1 MIKTVFRI
9 AVKFALFKTDG
20 ILNFVRKTFFLAV
33 LSLTISVFSLIALD
47 SINNGYKDR
56 LGAKLLKI
64 ESDIDI
70 QGDDIAKDT
79 LQDLVDIIES
89 SDVSISIEDSR
100 SDRSGDIKSIPGK
113 YQVLFKE
120 QGILRSGPSAEGVS
134 VVSVDESFL
143 SLANEGVV
151 SHSLYEQFYNSPQNI
166 DKNEAIL
173 GFSLKENLG
182 LDIGDIIYLF
192 KASDFL
198 LRSLDKSI
206 EPLVVKGFF
215 KTGNPIEDSHT
226 IIIDNE
232 TFFNFFKNDRVGN
245 MKVFLKDSSRQ
256 EEIRKLIYDKIDDPI
271 YITTFNQKFNEMS
284 YGLDQVFDIISII
297 ILFFILLSVL
307 NIVSSVN
314 LIVESKS
321 KQIKFLKLTGLKLP
335 YISLIFVFISLM
347 SIIVSF
353 SIGCLLSEFVLLIQN
368 NYQVFSISE
377 DVYMISELIGIIDYG
392 YVFIFFL
399 CLIALGILLSL
410 IFSYKTIYNKVGPGA
425 L

>member
-399 CLIALGILLSL
+399 CLIALGTLLSL
-410 IFSYKTIYNKVGPGA
+410 IFSYKTIYNKVGKGV

>member
-33 LSLTISVFSLIALD
+33 LSLTISVFSLIVLD

-89 SDVSISIEDSR
+89 SDVSISIGDNR
-100 SDRSGDIKSIPGK
+100 SDRSSDIKSIPGK

-120 QGILRSGPSAEGVS
+120 QGILRSGSSAEGVS
-134 VVSVDESFL
+134 VVSIDESL

-151 SHSLYEQFYNSPQNI
+151 SHGLYEQFYSSPQNI

-182 LDIGDIIYLF
+182 LDIGDRVYLF

-206 EPLVVKGFF
+206 KPLVVKGFF

-232 TFFNFFKNDRVGN
+232 TFLNFFKNDRVGN

-353 SIGCLLSEFVLLIQN
+353 FIGCLLSEFVLLIQN

-399 CLIALGILLSL
+399 CLITLGILLSL
-410 IFSYKTIYNKVGPGA
+410 IFSYKTIYNKVGSGV

>member
-1 MIKTVFRI
+1 LIKTVFRI